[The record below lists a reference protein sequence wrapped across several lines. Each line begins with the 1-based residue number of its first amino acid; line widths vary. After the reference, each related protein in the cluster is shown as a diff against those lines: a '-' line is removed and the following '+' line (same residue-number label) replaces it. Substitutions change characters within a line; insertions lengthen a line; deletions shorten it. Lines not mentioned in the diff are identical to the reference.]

1 MSFLASATSIS
12 YHLSNFQGY
21 AMTEQ
26 SILSFITQALNEDLG
41 RGDLYAQFAPT
52 KSVRAYVLAKDD
64 GIFSGEVYLKA
75 LVAHFGLK
83 LIESLKDS
91 QPFSKGTHIAYI
103 EGDYLA
109 ILQVERVLL
118 NILAHSSGIATLTHS
133 YTNLIKD
140 IPIKLLDTRKTRP
153 LLRELEKYSVCNGG
167 GANHRFGLDSM
178 LMLKDTH
185 LAHIEDLQALIS
197 NARKRL
203 PFMCPIEVECE
214 NIDKVKEAISAGA
227 DVIMCDNMNIA
238 QIQEVVAYRNT
249 YAPHIMLE
257 ASGNINLTNIRE
269 YALSGVDAISV
280 GSLIHQAQWLDLSL
294 KIEN

>member
-1 MSFLASATSIS
+1 M
-12 YHLSNFQGY
+12 
-21 AMTEQ
+21 
-26 SILSFITQALNEDLG
+26 
-41 RGDLYAQFAPT
+41 
-52 KSVRAYVLAKDD
+52 
-64 GIFSGEVYLKA
+64 
-75 LVAHFGLK
+75 
-83 LIESLKDS
+83 
-91 QPFSKGTHIAYI
+91 
-103 EGDYLA
+103 
-109 ILQVERVLL
+109 
-118 NILAHSSGIATLTHS
+118 AHSSGIATLTHS